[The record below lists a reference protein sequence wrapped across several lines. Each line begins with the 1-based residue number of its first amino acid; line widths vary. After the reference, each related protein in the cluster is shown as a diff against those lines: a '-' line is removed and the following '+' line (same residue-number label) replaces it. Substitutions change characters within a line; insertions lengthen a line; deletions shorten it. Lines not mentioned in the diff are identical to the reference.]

1 MRLNGHQ
8 SQSGNYFRKFAEHY
22 LDLFHPGEMA
32 NSLNVEILF
41 GNWPST
47 ISMYIFLTIFSAAF
61 HISWRT
67 LEWIPSAPTTILW
80 EKATEEWSII
90 YFFYKTL

>member
-41 GNWPST
+41 GNLPST
-47 ISMYIFLTIFSAAF
+47 ISMYLFLNG
-61 HISWRT
+61 
-67 LEWIPSAPTTILW
+67 
-80 EKATEEWSII
+80 EKATEEWRII
-90 YFFYKTL
+90 YFFYKAS

>member
-41 GNWPST
+41 GNLPST
-47 ISMYIFLTIFSAAF
+47 ISMYLFLNGEKLPRNGVSSTFSTR
-61 HISWRT
+61 HHN
-67 LEWIPSAPTTILW
+67 L
-80 EKATEEWSII
+80 
-90 YFFYKTL
+90 